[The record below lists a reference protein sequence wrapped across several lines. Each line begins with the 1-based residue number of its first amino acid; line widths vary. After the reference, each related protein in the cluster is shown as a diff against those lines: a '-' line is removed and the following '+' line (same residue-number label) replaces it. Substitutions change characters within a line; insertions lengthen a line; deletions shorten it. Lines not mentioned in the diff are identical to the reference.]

1 MPRLKTTLTLLA
13 LVFSLAWV
21 MTTCGRPDEQRTSR
35 GWVEDRAMVVG
46 ELAPDF
52 RLPMHRSEDELTLS
66 GLRGQVV
73 MVNFWGAWCGWCRR
87 ELPHLVDFAD
97 AWSDSGVMVVGVLK
111 HKAPGDTSATDSLIH
126 AHGIPFRNVVG
137 FEDLFDIYGLLGVP
151 TTVVV
156 DADGV
161 VRDSILGYAERDRFE
176 AAARRGLNKETAGSP
191 SM

>member
-13 LVFSLAWV
+13 LVLSLAWTL
-21 MTTCGRPDEQRTSR
+21 TTCGNPDERHTSR

-52 RLPMHRSEDELTLS
+52 RLPMHRSEDVLALS

-73 MVNFWGAWCGWCRR
+73 MLNFWGAWCGWCRR
-87 ELPHLVDFAD
+87 ELPHIVEFAD
-97 AWSDSGVMVVGVLK
+97 AWSDSGVTVIGVLK
-111 HKAPGDTSATDSLIH
+111 HKTPNDTSRTDSLIH
-126 AHGIPFRNVVG
+126 AHGIPFQNVVG
-137 FEDLFDIYGLLGVP
+137 FDDLYASYGLLGVP
-151 TTVVV
+151 TTYVI
-156 DADGV
+156 DAEGV

-176 AAARRGLNKETAGSP
+176 AAARRGLNKETAARP